1 MEKLRQHRNTK
12 DHKRVAYEQLQANKM
27 DNLNETDKF
36 LEKYNLTKL
45 NQEEIENLISS
56 ITSTEIETEFKN
68 LSTNKSPLP
77 HDFTN

>member
-1 MEKLRQHRNTK
+1 
-12 DHKRVAYEQLQANKM
+12 M

>member
-1 MEKLRQHRNTK
+1 
-12 DHKRVAYEQLQANKM
+12 M
-27 DNLNETDKF
+27 DNVDEMGKF

-45 NQEEIENLISS
+45 NQEDIENLISS

-77 HDFTN
+77 HDFTSEFY